1 MKYFAA
7 LCISLCGCLGIVF
20 SQDEISFKEYIT
32 SKIQDKK
39 TQTMYI
45 VELQGIGDCIK
56 CRLATKNLKSR
67 ILSNTFNSSSN
78 KVKII
83 AGIKTPRKKDAL
95 KFFKDADLYDS
106 YIHIP
111 PADSEKIIDIYNIRF
126 LILNEDYDTV
136 CTIDNNDYA
145 KSSYTQKIV
154 DCVK

>member
-136 CTIDNNDYA
+136 CTIDNDDYT
-145 KSSYTQKIV
+145 KSNYTQKIV

>member
-7 LCISLCGCLGIVF
+7 LCISLYGCLGIVF
-20 SQDEISFKEYIT
+20 SQNEISFKEYIT

-56 CRLATKNLKSR
+56 CRLATKNLKNR
-67 ILSNTFNSSSN
+67 ILSNTLKSSSN
-78 KVKII
+78 KVQII

-95 KFFKDADLYDS
+95 KFFKEADLYDS

-111 PADSEKIIDIYNIRF
+111 LADSEKIIDIDNIRF
-126 LILNEDYDTV
+126 LILNEDFDTV
-136 CTIDNNDYA
+136 CTIDNDDYT
-145 KSSYTQKIV
+145 KSNYTQKIV

>member
-7 LCISLCGCLGIVF
+7 LCISLYGCLGIVF
-20 SQDEISFKEYIT
+20 SQNEISFKEYIT

-56 CRLATKNLKSR
+56 CRLATKNLKNR
-67 ILSNTFNSSSN
+67 ILSNTLKSSSN
-78 KVKII
+78 KVQII

-95 KFFKDADLYDS
+95 KFFKEADLYDS

-111 PADSEKIIDIYNIRF
+111 PADAEKIIDIDNIRF

-136 CTIDNNDYA
+136 CTIDNDDYT